1 MKTRVNLLMAALAMA
16 TTVSAEDEPK
26 LTVKP
31 SGRILFDAAYI
42 HPQHQED
49 KLNSGVGTPDPGNM
63 ELCLQY
69 NYTSLSDSS
78 AGLYGGYLNDWALCY
93 NYYINKY
100 RFGVYEV
107 HGQKSLTVAAL
118 PTTK

>member
-1 MKTRVNLLMAALAMA
+1 MMKTRVNLLMVALAMA

-49 KLNSGVGTPDPGNM
+49 KLNSGVGTPDMRLGVSFSYGM
-63 ELCLQY
+63 
-69 NYTSLSDSS
+69 SS
-78 AGLYGGYLNDWALCY
+78 VQL
-93 NYYINKY
+93 
-100 RFGVYEV
+100 
-107 HGQKSLTVAAL
+107 HVAVRQ
-118 PTTK
+118 